1 LSIHEHSIGIA
12 LPVREWSEYAEEA
25 IKSFIS
31 FARPIDKLL
40 VSIDGSES
48 QKEQFSKIAD
58 ADDRISVVQT
68 SESLSMAGHYEWCL
82 THLAT
87 DWISVLGQDDALQ
100 FNFRQVTSTAIDFA
114 TVHGLDAISFKRA
127 YFNWNDGT
135 SELLG
140 YGVKYAPG
148 SRPRRIRSKKQ
159 ITLGLLG
166 LVEHFDFPQIYTNN
180 LVRRRVVDEIRATQ
194 SGLVFLEP
202 IPDTY
207 SGVAVACRLGS
218 YLRWPVPAF
227 WTGTS
232 SKSAGLM
239 VSSTNSDPPHIL
251 LANLEGRHFG
261 VSQQFWLQSENSSV
275 FILSALQSMKSQRV
289 SNEKISSMTIAAA
302 ASVLSSQ
309 VLRGLRKSIA
319 RRFRTWWPLDSRT
332 NSPLVGL
339 SMVMA
344 FLLALVLLP
353 LQITAHALR
362 YLQFKFR
369 LGRPNSFRV
378 METDLIL
385 SPNAANE
392 ILARKWEL
400 TSNR

>member
-58 ADDRISVVQT
+58 ADDRISVVKT

-140 YGVKYAPG
+140 YGVKYAPC

-251 LANLEGRHFG
+251 LANLEGR
-261 VSQQFWLQSENSSV
+261 
-275 FILSALQSMKSQRV
+275 SQRV